1 MKGEEEER
9 REGESGV
16 AIKILGAIGAE
27 AQLALAMAG
36 EVATDRSISYQNLL
50 QFSPQKTKFIF
61 EKKKIQMK
69 LLGECGCVKFLMG
82 LLWPNKF
89 EMGFEILN
97 GPWLNLLGLF
107 NKRTKFWYP

>member
-61 EKKKIQMK
+61 EKKN
-69 LLGECGCVKFLMG
+69 
-82 LLWPNKF
+82 PN
-89 EMGFEILN
+89 ETVGRVWLCEIPD
-97 GPWLNLLGLF
+97 GPIVAQQI
-107 NKRTKFWYP
+107 